1 MRSIKRIGL
10 IVLLFVTYS
19 QAQIM
24 VISQNKVV
32 FNKMKEYH
40 ELSEKFWNPVFDK
53 LVDEGKLD
61 EVGTLGHAWGDE
73 WNVVGYYKA
82 KDIASFEIAW
92 SEGYQEYA
100 KKTPQNVQNKIQ
112 AMIIE
117 HKDSIYQLS
126 TRTLDKKII
135 LYYFSFPKGPVFRA
149 LFLCFVLLT
158 HKIYCSYI

>member
-19 QAQIM
+19 HAQIM

-40 ELSEKFWNPVFDK
+40 ELSEKFWNPVFDR

-82 KDIASFEIAW
+82 KDIASFEKAW
-92 SEGYQEYA
+92 SEGYQEFA

-117 HKDSIYQLS
+117 HKDSIYQLKHS
-126 TRTLDKKII
+126 HSRK
-135 LYYFSFPKGPVFRA
+135 
-149 LFLCFVLLT
+149 
-158 HKIYCSYI
+158 

>member
-1 MRSIKRIGL
+1 MRTVKKIGL

-19 QAQIM
+19 HAQIM

-61 EVGTLGHAWGDE
+61 EVGTLGHACGDE

-82 KDIASFEIAW
+82 KDIASFEKAW
-92 SEGYQEYA
+92 SEGYQEFA

-117 HKDSIYQLS
+117 HKDSIYQLKHS
-126 TRTLDKKII
+126 HSRK
-135 LYYFSFPKGPVFRA
+135 
-149 LFLCFVLLT
+149 
-158 HKIYCSYI
+158 

>member
-10 IVLLFVTYS
+10 VVLLFVTYS

-82 KDIASFEIAW
+82 KDIASFEKAW

-117 HKDSIYQLS
+117 HKDSIYQLKHS
-126 TRTLDKKII
+126 HSRK
-135 LYYFSFPKGPVFRA
+135 
-149 LFLCFVLLT
+149 
-158 HKIYCSYI
+158 

>member
-10 IVLLFVTYS
+10 IVLLFVTYG

-53 LVDEGKLD
+53 LVDDGKLD

-82 KDIASFEIAW
+82 KDIASFEKAW

-117 HKDSIYQLS
+117 HKDSIYQLKHS
-126 TRTLDKKII
+126 HSR
-135 LYYFSFPKGPVFRA
+135 
-149 LFLCFVLLT
+149 
-158 HKIYCSYI
+158 

>member
-1 MRSIKRIGL
+1 MRTVKKIGL

-19 QAQIM
+19 HAQIM

-40 ELSEKFWNPVFDK
+40 ELSEKFWNPVVDK

-82 KDIASFEIAW
+82 KDIASFEKAW
-92 SEGYQEYA
+92 SEGYQEFA

-117 HKDSIYQLS
+117 HKDSIYQLKHS
-126 TRTLDKKII
+126 HSRK
-135 LYYFSFPKGPVFRA
+135 
-149 LFLCFVLLT
+149 
-158 HKIYCSYI
+158 

>member
-1 MRSIKRIGL
+1 MRNVKKIGL

-19 QAQIM
+19 HAQIM

-82 KDIASFEIAW
+82 KDIASFEKAW
-92 SEGYQEYA
+92 SEGYQEFA

-117 HKDSIYQLS
+117 HKDSIYQLKHS
-126 TRTLDKKII
+126 HSRK
-135 LYYFSFPKGPVFRA
+135 
-149 LFLCFVLLT
+149 
-158 HKIYCSYI
+158 

>member
-1 MRSIKRIGL
+1 MCIRDRLIMKTIKKIGL

-19 QAQIM
+19 HAQIM

-82 KDIASFEIAW
+82 KDIASFEKAW
-92 SEGYQEYA
+92 SEGYQEFA

-117 HKDSIYQLS
+117 HKDSIYQLKHS
-126 TRTLDKKII
+126 HSRK
-135 LYYFSFPKGPVFRA
+135 
-149 LFLCFVLLT
+149 
-158 HKIYCSYI
+158 

>member
-1 MRSIKRIGL
+1 MKTIKKIGL
-10 IVLLFVTYS
+10 IVLLFATYS
-19 QAQIM
+19 HAQIM

-82 KDIASFEIAW
+82 KDIASFEKAW
-92 SEGYQEYA
+92 SEGYQEFA

-117 HKDSIYQLS
+117 HKDSIYQLKHS
-126 TRTLDKKII
+126 HSRK
-135 LYYFSFPKGPVFRA
+135 
-149 LFLCFVLLT
+149 
-158 HKIYCSYI
+158 

>member
-1 MRSIKRIGL
+1 MRAIKKIGL
-10 IVLLFVTYS
+10 IILLFVTYS
-19 QAQIM
+19 HAQIM

-82 KDIASFEIAW
+82 KDIASFEKAW
-92 SEGYQEYA
+92 SEGYQEFA

-117 HKDSIYQLS
+117 HKDSIYQLKHS
-126 TRTLDKKII
+126 HSRK
-135 LYYFSFPKGPVFRA
+135 
-149 LFLCFVLLT
+149 
-158 HKIYCSYI
+158 

>member
-1 MRSIKRIGL
+1 MRTVKKIGL
-10 IVLLFVTYS
+10 IVLFFVTYS
-19 QAQIM
+19 HAQIM

-82 KDIASFEIAW
+82 KDIASFEKAW

-117 HKDSIYQLS
+117 HKDSIYQLKHS
-126 TRTLDKKII
+126 HSRK
-135 LYYFSFPKGPVFRA
+135 
-149 LFLCFVLLT
+149 
-158 HKIYCSYI
+158 

>member
-1 MRSIKRIGL
+1 MRSMKNT
-10 IVLLFVTYS
+10 VLMIILFVTYS

-24 VISQNKVV
+24 VISQNKVKFSSV
-32 FNKMKEYH
+32 KEYH
-40 ELSEKFWNPVFDK
+40 ELSEKYWNPVYDK

-61 EVGTLGHAWGDE
+61 EVGTLSHAWGDE

-82 KDIASFEIAW
+82 KDVASFEKAW

-117 HKDSIYQLS
+117 HKDSIYQLKHS
-126 TRTLDKKII
+126 HSR
-135 LYYFSFPKGPVFRA
+135 
-149 LFLCFVLLT
+149 
-158 HKIYCSYI
+158 

>member
-1 MRSIKRIGL
+1 MRTIKKIGL

-19 QAQIM
+19 HAQIM

-40 ELSEKFWNPVFDK
+40 ELSEKFWNPVFDR

-82 KDIASFEIAW
+82 KDIASFEKAW
-92 SEGYQEYA
+92 SEGYQEFA

-117 HKDSIYQLS
+117 HKDSIYQLKHS
-126 TRTLDKKII
+126 HSRK
-135 LYYFSFPKGPVFRA
+135 
-149 LFLCFVLLT
+149 
-158 HKIYCSYI
+158 

>member
-1 MRSIKRIGL
+1 MRTIKKIGL

-82 KDIASFEIAW
+82 KDIASFEKAW
-92 SEGYQEYA
+92 SEGYQEFA

-117 HKDSIYQLS
+117 HKDSIYQLKHS
-126 TRTLDKKII
+126 HSRK
-135 LYYFSFPKGPVFRA
+135 
-149 LFLCFVLLT
+149 
-158 HKIYCSYI
+158 

>member
-1 MRSIKRIGL
+1 MKTIKKIGL
-10 IVLLFVTYS
+10 IVLFFVTYS

-82 KDIASFEIAW
+82 KDIASFEKAW
-92 SEGYQEYA
+92 SEGYQEFA

-117 HKDSIYQLS
+117 HKDSIYQLKHS
-126 TRTLDKKII
+126 HSRK
-135 LYYFSFPKGPVFRA
+135 
-149 LFLCFVLLT
+149 
-158 HKIYCSYI
+158 

>member
-1 MRSIKRIGL
+1 MKIIKKLSL
-10 IVLLFVTYS
+10 IVLFFVTYS

-82 KDIASFEIAW
+82 KDIASFEKAW
-92 SEGYQEYA
+92 SEGYQEFA

-117 HKDSIYQLS
+117 HKDSIYQLKHS
-126 TRTLDKKII
+126 HSRK
-135 LYYFSFPKGPVFRA
+135 
-149 LFLCFVLLT
+149 
-158 HKIYCSYI
+158 

>member
-1 MRSIKRIGL
+1 MRTVKKIGL

-19 QAQIM
+19 LAQIM

-82 KDIASFEIAW
+82 KDIASFEKAW
-92 SEGYQEYA
+92 SEGYQEFA

-117 HKDSIYQLS
+117 HKDSIYQLKHS
-126 TRTLDKKII
+126 HSRK
-135 LYYFSFPKGPVFRA
+135 
-149 LFLCFVLLT
+149 
-158 HKIYCSYI
+158 

>member
-19 QAQIM
+19 HAQIM

-82 KDIASFEIAW
+82 KDIASFEKAW

-117 HKDSIYQLS
+117 HKDSIYQLKHS
-126 TRTLDKKII
+126 HSR
-135 LYYFSFPKGPVFRA
+135 
-149 LFLCFVLLT
+149 
-158 HKIYCSYI
+158 

>member
-1 MRSIKRIGL
+1 MKTIKKIGL

-19 QAQIM
+19 HAQIM

-82 KDIASFEIAW
+82 KDIASFEKAW

-117 HKDSIYQLS
+117 HKDSIYQLKHS
-126 TRTLDKKII
+126 HSRK
-135 LYYFSFPKGPVFRA
+135 
-149 LFLCFVLLT
+149 
-158 HKIYCSYI
+158 

>member
-1 MRSIKRIGL
+1 MRTVKKIGL
-10 IVLLFVTYS
+10 IILLFVTFS
-19 QAQIM
+19 HAQIM

-82 KDIASFEIAW
+82 KDIASFEKAW
-92 SEGYQEYA
+92 SEGYQEFA

-117 HKDSIYQLS
+117 HKDSIYQLKHS
-126 TRTLDKKII
+126 HSRK
-135 LYYFSFPKGPVFRA
+135 
-149 LFLCFVLLT
+149 
-158 HKIYCSYI
+158 

>member
-1 MRSIKRIGL
+1 MRTIKKIGL

-19 QAQIM
+19 HAQIM
-24 VISQNKVV
+24 VISKNKVV

-82 KDIASFEIAW
+82 KDIASFEKAW
-92 SEGYQEYA
+92 SEGYQEFA

-117 HKDSIYQLS
+117 HKDSIYQLKHS
-126 TRTLDKKII
+126 HSRK
-135 LYYFSFPKGPVFRA
+135 
-149 LFLCFVLLT
+149 
-158 HKIYCSYI
+158 

>member
-1 MRSIKRIGL
+1 MRTVKKIGL

-19 QAQIM
+19 HAQIM

-40 ELSEKFWNPVFDK
+40 ELSEKFWNPVFDR

-82 KDIASFEIAW
+82 KDIASFEKAW

-117 HKDSIYQLS
+117 HKDSIYQLKHS
-126 TRTLDKKII
+126 HSRK
-135 LYYFSFPKGPVFRA
+135 
-149 LFLCFVLLT
+149 
-158 HKIYCSYI
+158 

>member
-1 MRSIKRIGL
+1 MRTVKKIGL

-19 QAQIM
+19 HAQIM

-82 KDIASFEIAW
+82 KDIASFEKAW
-92 SEGYQEYA
+92 SEGYHEFA

-117 HKDSIYQLS
+117 HKDSIYQLKHS
-126 TRTLDKKII
+126 HSRK
-135 LYYFSFPKGPVFRA
+135 
-149 LFLCFVLLT
+149 
-158 HKIYCSYI
+158 

>member
-40 ELSEKFWNPVFDK
+40 ELSEKFWNPVFNR

-82 KDIASFEIAW
+82 KDIASFEKAW

-117 HKDSIYQLS
+117 HKDSIYQLKHS
-126 TRTLDKKII
+126 HSR
-135 LYYFSFPKGPVFRA
+135 
-149 LFLCFVLLT
+149 
-158 HKIYCSYI
+158 

>member
-1 MRSIKRIGL
+1 MRAIKNIGL

-19 QAQIM
+19 HAQIM

-82 KDIASFEIAW
+82 KDIASFEKAW
-92 SEGYQEYA
+92 SEGYQEFA

-117 HKDSIYQLS
+117 HKDSIYQLKHS
-126 TRTLDKKII
+126 HSRK
-135 LYYFSFPKGPVFRA
+135 
-149 LFLCFVLLT
+149 
-158 HKIYCSYI
+158 

>member
-1 MRSIKRIGL
+1 MRTIKKIGL
-10 IVLLFVTYS
+10 IILLFVTYS
-19 QAQIM
+19 HAQIM

-82 KDIASFEIAW
+82 KDIASFEKAW
-92 SEGYQEYA
+92 SEGYQEFA

-117 HKDSIYQLS
+117 HKDSIYQLKHS
-126 TRTLDKKII
+126 HSRK
-135 LYYFSFPKGPVFRA
+135 
-149 LFLCFVLLT
+149 
-158 HKIYCSYI
+158 